1 MIATTKKLVDTLRR
15 KKILTLKEIC
25 ELTQRS
31 PMTVWRTLKPI
42 GYYSSFNHN
51 GSYYT
56 LAETTRFDSDGLWFY
71 RDVGFSEF
79 GTLNR
84 TLVAL
89 VHKSKMGMTPNE
101 LSTILQVRVQNQ
113 LYHLFAMDQ
122 VDRAQWGRAHV
133 YLSREED
140 VRRVQLRGRE
150 ATEHQAPAS
159 DSGEGPPS
167 ETETIAILA
176 ELARTPSSSARR
188 IATVLEARGLPITRP
203 KVLAVIDK
211 YDLRKKR
218 ASRRSKR

>member
-1 MIATTKKLVDTLRR
+1 MITTAKTLVDALRR
-15 KKILTLKEIC
+15 KKILTMKEIC
-25 ELTQRS
+25 EITQRS

-42 GYYSSFNHN
+42 GYYTSFNHN

-56 LAETTRFDSDGLWFY
+56 LAETARFDSDGLWFY
-71 RDVGFSEF
+71 RDVGFSES

-89 VHKSKMGMTPNE
+89 VDKSKTGMTPNE

-113 LYHLFAMDQ
+113 LYHLFAMNQ
-122 VDRAQWGRAHV
+122 VARAQSGRAHL

-140 VRRVQLRGRE
+140 VRRAQLRGRE
-150 ATEHQAPAS
+150 STEHQAPPS
-159 DSGEGPPS
+159 ESGGGPPS

-188 IATVLEARGLPITRP
+188 IATVLQARGLEITRS

>member
-1 MIATTKKLVDTLRR
+1 MITTGKTLVEVLKR

-25 ELTQRS
+25 ESTQRS

-42 GYYSSFNHN
+42 GYYTSFNHN

-56 LAETTRFDSDGLWFY
+56 LAETTRFDADGLWFC

-84 TLVAL
+84 TLVAF
-89 VHKSKMGMTPNE
+89 VEKSMSGMTANE
-101 LSTILQVRVQNQ
+101 LSTILRVRVQNQ
-113 LYHLFAMDQ
+113 LYHLFAMGQ
-122 VDRAQWGRAHV
+122 VARAPRGRAHL
-133 YLSREED
+133 YLSREEE
-140 VRRVQLRGRE
+140 VRRAQLRARE
-150 ATEHQAPAS
+150 SSEHQAPPS
-159 DSGEGPPS
+159 ESGGGRAS

-176 ELARTPSSSARR
+176 ELARAPSSSARR
-188 IATVLEARGLPITRP
+188 IATVLGARGLEVTRP